1 MPLQGGKY
9 GASDNPDMITH
20 DNRTPLDFSEGGII
34 NESEEEEEEEEEGEK
49 EDQTS
54 HHQVFAISKIENE

>member
-9 GASDNPDMITH
+9 GVSDNPDMITH

-34 NESEEEEEEEEEGEK
+34 NESEEEGEK
-49 EDQTS
+49 EGQTS
-54 HHQVFAISKIENE
+54 HHQVFAMSKIENE

>member
-34 NESEEEEEEEEEGEK
+34 NESEEEEGEK
-49 EDQTS
+49 EGQTS

>member
-9 GASDNPDMITH
+9 GAIDNPDMITH

-34 NESEEEEEEEEEGEK
+34 NESEEEEEEEGEK